1 MTPPMLQS
9 FLKLGKFLM
18 QFMKLRDAVLH
29 LHRIISSP
37 FYSDCYM
44 LVIIAFSAK
53 SIESGALGEHNAPAI
68 FGVTKLT

>member
-18 QFMKLRDAVLH
+18 QFIKLRDAV